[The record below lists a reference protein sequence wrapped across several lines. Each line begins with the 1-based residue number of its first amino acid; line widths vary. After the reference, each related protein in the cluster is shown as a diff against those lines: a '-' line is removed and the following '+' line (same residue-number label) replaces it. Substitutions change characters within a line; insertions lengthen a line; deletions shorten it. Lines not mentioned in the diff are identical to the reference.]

1 MNDNTLDE
9 TGRMTTVSIAIEQ
22 ERVDELDAEAVRQ
35 DRSRSWIVRQAIS
48 DYLAARAART
58 DEGQRHA

>member
-1 MNDNTLDE
+1 
-9 TGRMTTVSIAIEQ
+9 MTTVSIAIEQ